1 MSFFSR
7 LFHTAS
13 ISNAP
18 SIEKSTVFVIGL
30 GNPGKKYASTRHN
43 LGFLALD
50 RLRQSFH
57 GSDWQLEKK
66 FQAEISEASHK
77 QYKLF
82 LVKPQTFM
90 NNSGESVQKLLTFY
104 KASPKDIIVLHDE
117 VDIPF
122 GKIKTTLS
130 SRAAGHNGV
139 RDIIEKLGTQD
150 FRRIRLGVG
159 KPARNTSRSD
169 VGGSENPNVSLADHV
184 LQNFSPDET
193 EKLPTLFEAT
203 EHLLE
208 KLLVE

>member
-1 MSFFSR
+1 MSFLSR

-13 ISNAP
+13 ISNTP
-18 SIEKSTVFVIGL
+18 PTEKSTVFVIGL
-30 GNPGKKYASTRHN
+30 GNPGKKYVNTRHN

-50 RLRQSFH
+50 KLKQSLH

-66 FQAEISEASHK
+66 FQAEISEVIHQ
-77 QYKLF
+77 QYKIF
-82 LVKPQTFM
+82 FVKPQTFM
-90 NNSGESVQKLLTFY
+90 NNSGESIQKLLTFY

-130 SRAAGHNGV
+130 SRAAGHNGI

-159 KPARNTSRSD
+159 K
-169 VGGSENPNVSLADHV
+169 SENPNVSLADHV
-184 LQNFSPDET
+184 LHNFSET
-193 EKLPTLFEAT
+193 EMQQLPTLLEET
-203 EHLLE
+203 EQLLKNFLE
-208 KLLVE
+208 ELRWIK